1 MCDSP
6 VFHVEIYTIFDARK
20 NCHVEIK
27 ELTHPTLPRPY
38 LNCLDQDS
46 PGLQEILERDY
57 VAKPDMTAEYNF
69 TLPVDDLLDHAAGY
83 DLPLDV
89 DQLVFGGKHKNGFFI
104 EAGAGGGKK
113 NS

>member
-6 VFHVEIYTIFDARK
+6 VFHVEIYNIFDARK

-38 LNCLDQDS
+38 LNCLDQDN

-69 TLPVDDLLDHAAGY
+69 TLPVEDLLDHAAGY